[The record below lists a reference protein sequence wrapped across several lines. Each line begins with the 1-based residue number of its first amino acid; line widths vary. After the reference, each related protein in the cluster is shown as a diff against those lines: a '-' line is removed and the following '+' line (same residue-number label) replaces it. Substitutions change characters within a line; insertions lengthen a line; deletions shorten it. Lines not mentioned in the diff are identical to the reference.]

1 MCTWGKTET
10 WRFAS
15 AAPDSWRVTYRW
27 LIPRK
32 SSPSLL
38 PDAPLGVARFA
49 ATAPQLIRG
58 YNELSPDSELV
69 DETLVAIEISCVE
82 IVEQTPTLT
91 DQS

>member
-1 MCTWGKTET
+1 M
-10 WRFAS
+10 R
-15 AAPDSWRVTYRW
+15 
-27 LIPRK
+27 L
-32 SSPSLL
+32 
-38 PDAPLGVARFA
+38 LGVARFA

-69 DETLVAIEISCVE
+69 DETLVAIEISCME